1 MQKTYLKSYWLT
13 QTVYFIYLKKI
24 NKTLLNK
31 ARKLFYENDKVFY
44 KFYARTEDQNIF
56 DNDKVKIPFYTPLL
70 EQKKNI
76 DRSSAL
82 YSIGP
87 FELVH
92 ADVANIRVF
101 FKDRSRSKLL
111 FTMCWS
117 FFNKCLC
124 LPNEKRYF
132 LARKLALF

>member
-87 FELVH
+87 F
-92 ADVANIRVF
+92 
-101 FKDRSRSKLL
+101 
-111 FTMCWS
+111 
-117 FFNKCLC
+117 
-124 LPNEKRYF
+124 
-132 LARKLALF
+132 